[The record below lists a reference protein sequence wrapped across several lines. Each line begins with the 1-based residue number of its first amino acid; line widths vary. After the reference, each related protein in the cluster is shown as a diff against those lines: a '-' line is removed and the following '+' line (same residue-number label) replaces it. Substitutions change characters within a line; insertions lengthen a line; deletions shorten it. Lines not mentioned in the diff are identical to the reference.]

1 MPRVNSQA
9 HAPGVLLLSN
19 EAEQCSISPYA
30 ENTSFGIVAAESAKG
45 DIDVHGHV
53 SSIRERN
60 RRPSADARTST
71 NSVARCSPKERLARK
86 LSSLSPSPWLTRQF
100 PYCIR
105 GHTAGALKASRS
117 PEEIMERI
125 WVAAEMR
132 AGAAYAHSTI
142 VLDGMQAYEEKH

>member
-86 LSSLSPSPWLTRQF
+86 LSSLSPSPWLTRSHRWRTQGQQVARRDHGEDLG
-100 PYCIR
+100 R
-105 GHTAGALKASRS
+105 GRDARRRRLRSFDDRTRRHAS
-117 PEEIMERI
+117 I
-125 WVAAEMR
+125 
-132 AGAAYAHSTI
+132 
-142 VLDGMQAYEEKH
+142 